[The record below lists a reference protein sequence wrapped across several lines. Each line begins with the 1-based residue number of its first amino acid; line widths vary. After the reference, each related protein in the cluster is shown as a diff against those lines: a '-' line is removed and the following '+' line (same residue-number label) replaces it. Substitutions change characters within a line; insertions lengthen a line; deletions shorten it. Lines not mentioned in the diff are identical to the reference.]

1 MVLEQIVSIEWLR
14 RRPLY
19 AIFLGLTYTFIA
31 AITGYLFFKDKFS
44 VSLLFLVTLLLVP
57 SLINLLSFEE
67 EKERSDGVKRFF
79 QNHKSI
85 FEIYLF
91 LSVGVFIAYI
101 LVIFFLGASGLGL
114 STTVGEQMKVLGG
127 EITIEQI
134 KNFETN
140 PLVHSL
146 NLFVNNLGVAVIF
159 FLLSF
164 FYGAGAIFLMVW
176 NASIF
181 ATFVS
186 LTIKN
191 IGKGVEHGF
200 LLLGTFSMYIIPE
213 IAGFLLAAIA
223 GGVISKAVIVEE
235 FMSNS
240 FKNVVKD
247 AIVLLLCSIVILL
260 IAAFL
265 EGYIGVELI
274 KALV

>member
-79 QNHKSI
+79 QNHRSI

-134 KNFETN
+134 KNFEAN
-140 PLVHSL
+140 HLVHSL

-186 LTIKN
+186 LTIKDGEVGESDLAN
-191 IGKGVEHGF
+191 NSVVSSKIKDGTIGTDDLADSAVTSAKIKDGIVSSDDISD
-200 LLLGTFSMYIIPE
+200 GTI
-213 IAGFLLAAIA
+213 
-223 GGVISKAVIVEE
+223 
-235 FMSNS
+235 
-240 FKNVVKD
+240 
-247 AIVLLLCSIVILL
+247 
-260 IAAFL
+260 
-265 EGYIGVELI
+265 
-274 KALV
+274 

>member
-1 MVLEQIVSIEWLR
+1 MVLEQVISTNWLR

-19 AIFLGLTYTFIA
+19 AVFLGLCYTFIG
-31 AITGYLFFKDKFS
+31 AITGHLFFQDKFS

-57 SLINLLSFEE
+57 SLMNLLSFEE
-67 EKERSDGVKRFF
+67 ERERSEGLKRFF
-79 QNHKSI
+79 QNHKSV

-91 LSVGVFIAYI
+91 ISIGIFIGYIAVIWVLGVSGIELS
-101 LVIFFLGASGLGL
+101 S
-114 STTVGEQMKVLGG
+114 TVGEQMKVLGG
-127 EITIEQI
+127 EITIDQI

-140 PLVHSL
+140 SFLHSI

-159 FLLSF
+159 FILSF

-181 ATFVS
+181 ATFVT

-191 IGKGVEHGF
+191 ISRGVSNSF
-200 LLLGTFSMYIIPE
+200 ALLGAFSIYIIPE

-240 FKNVVKD
+240 FRNVVKD
-247 AIVLLLCSIVILL
+247 AFILLLYSFALL
-260 IAAFL
+260 LMAAFL
-265 EGYIGVELI
+265 EAYVGVGLI

>member
-79 QNHKSI
+79 QNHRSI

-134 KNFETN
+134 KNFEAN
-140 PLVHSL
+140 HLVHSL

-191 IGKGVEHGF
+191 IGKGFEHGF

-247 AIVLLLCSIVILL
+247 ALVLLLCSIIILL

-265 EGYIGVELI
+265 EGYIGVGLI